1 MNLLKQILLLFNFLQ
16 KCSSEILQIISKEL
30 TYDSE
35 LDDLVHTHQNSKF
48 TRVTRKMSRTVTSM
62 TKRIAQRVQRRFV
75 QVTKQRNGLR
85 NGFRLLDSHRSA
97 SDRKMLRNE
106 VNLAGNE
113 KRNVARALSQKQSRA
128 RCTRSAGHGANVPL
142 SSGPAVRRSK
152 SC

>member
-62 TKRIAQRVQRRFV
+62 TKRIAQGRY
-75 QVTKQRNGLR
+75 KGEALNKA
-85 NGFRLLDSHRSA
+85 NLDLH
-97 SDRKMLRNE
+97 E
-106 VNLAGNE
+106 VIHIYFHYFIDSE
-113 KRNVARALSQKQSRA
+113 EDQ
-128 RCTRSAGHGANVPL
+128 
-142 SSGPAVRRSK
+142 
-152 SC
+152 